1 MDVHDP
7 IRTFGP
13 QFHPARAEKAEGARV
28 QAETEPSETVAPSP
42 GLSIGHVSSATMK
55 KAYHLPSQVD
65 EGSVKHLAYLAA
77 SQTLGE
83 ITRG

>member
-7 IRTFGP
+7 IGTFGP
-13 QFHPARAEKAEGARV
+13 QFHPEGAEKAEGARV
-28 QAETEPSETVAPSP
+28 RAETEPSETVAPNP
-42 GLSIGHVSSATMK
+42 GISIGHVSSATMK

-65 EGSVKHLAYLAA
+65 EGAVKHLAFLAV